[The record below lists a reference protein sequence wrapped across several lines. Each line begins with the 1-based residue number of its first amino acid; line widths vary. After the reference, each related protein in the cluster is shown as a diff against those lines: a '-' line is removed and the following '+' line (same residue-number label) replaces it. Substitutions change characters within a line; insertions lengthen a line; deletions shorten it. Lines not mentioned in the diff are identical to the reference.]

1 MRITFVISSLGG
13 GGAERVVSNMAN
25 YWVNKDWEV
34 TILTLFH
41 GRKPFSY
48 DLHPR
53 VTHRDLLTV
62 LSTNP
67 LPDVESLLALRD
79 LLRTLTPSERT
90 VFLRDLVLIV
100 ALRHAILETDPQ
112 VVISFIDVT
121 NIRVLLALYRLN
133 VPVIVSER
141 CDPRQ
146 VSTGHEGWDGL
157 RHRLYPNAHRI
168 VVLDEESSAYFC
180 DEVRRRCSVIP
191 NAVLPPGSPA
201 PETGEP
207 GKQRKIL
214 LAMGRLEREKGFD
227 FLLQAFSR
235 VAPQQPLWS
244 LHIWGHGDLRESLE
258 ALADDLGLG
267 EKVQF
272 RGFTSEPYH
281 VMRQSD
287 LFVLSSR
294 FEGFPNVLLEAMA
307 CGLPVVS
314 FDCPTGPS
322 RIVRHWIDGVLVPG
336 SDVGALISTLNHLMG
351 DESERQN
358 LGRRAP
364 EVLERFSMQRVMGM
378 WEDLLRDALETGQ
391 QNR

>member
-41 GRKPFSY
+41 GREPFAY
-48 DLHPR
+48 DLDPR

-67 LPDVESLLALRD
+67 RPDVESLLALKD
-79 LLRTLTPSERT
+79 LLKTLTPSERT
-90 VFLRDLVLIV
+90 VLLRDLVLIV
-100 ALRHAILETDPQ
+100 ALRHAILKTDPQ

-157 RHRLYPNAHRI
+157 RHRLYANAHRI
-168 VVLDEESSAYFC
+168 VLLDKESSTYFC

-191 NAVLPPGSPA
+191 NAVLHPGNSA

-244 LHIWGHGDLRESLE
+244 LHIWGQGDLRESLE

-272 RGFTSEPYH
+272 HGFTPNPYQ

-287 LFVLSSR
+287 LFVLPSR

-322 RIVRHWIDGVLVPG
+322 QIVRHGIDGVLVPG
-336 SDVGALISTLNHLMG
+336 SDVGALISALNRLM
-351 DESERQN
+351 ENECERQD
-358 LGRRAP
+358 LARRAP
-364 EVLERFSMQRVMGM
+364 EVLERFSVQRVMGL
-378 WEDLLRDALETGQ
+378 WEDLLRDALEADQ